1 MEFLNEQK
9 IIYYKQYLFRKGFST
24 AHDII
29 NLIDDIENAI
39 DNKQFL
45 CGVFIDM
52 QREFDTTDHNILLEK
67 IRRMVSEEQLI
78 NRLNR
83 AQKHFVSVN
92 STETKLGL

>member
-1 MEFLNEQK
+1 MEVLNEQK
-9 IIYYKQYLFRKGFST
+9 IIYYKQYLFRKGFWT

-67 IRRMVSEEQLI
+67 IRPMVSEE
-78 NRLNR
+78 
-83 AQKHFVSVN
+83 
-92 STETKLGL
+92 